1 MTHKQE
7 NELLQND
14 IFHRLNKKQKQKQ
27 KVAEAITS
35 VMKRLDGFY
44 YEEIEAVIETIQY
57 VMKQSCQF
65 QAIHAP
71 NRDRD

>member
-1 MTHKQE
+1 
-7 NELLQND
+7 
-14 IFHRLNKKQKQKQ
+14 
-27 KVAEAITS
+27 
-35 VMKRLDGFY
+35 MKRLDGFY

-71 NRDRD
+71 NRDRDYNKSNAFST